1 MSEPVRRKATI
12 WARARELAE
21 HTPET
26 RNRYVDFLR
35 AASIM
40 VVVCGHWLMAA
51 PFVEAGKL
59 QLGNM
64 LDFAPWTQ
72 WLTWAF
78 QVMPL
83 FFIVGGY
90 SNGVSWAAA
99 QRSGSPYGA
108 WVAVR
113 LKRLIGP
120 VVPLLVVW
128 SIMAMIAHSMGV
140 HPQMIKVGSQVAL
153 IPTWFLAVYV
163 MVVIAAPGT
172 YWIWCRFGM
181 TSFWALALGA
191 AVIDAVAFLGDYP
204 LLRWINYAFV
214 WLGVHH
220 LGYIWR
226 DARIASPLRAL
237 LWAAAGL
244 AVLIFLVCVASYP
257 VSMITVPGQE
267 VSNSR
272 PPTLALFALGVFQ
285 AGLVLSLEAP
295 ARRWLQGLRPWTT
308 TVLVNGTIMT
318 LYLWHVT
325 VMSLIV
331 GLLNLLGGIG
341 LGVQPNTASWWS
353 SRPLWIAFL
362 GAILLIFIALFGR
375 FEQTARGGAAT
386 ALPGWRALAGA
397 IGVCAGLAILALHGI
412 GAEGPLGIR
421 YEAVLLALGGAA
433 LVLGVPFRSRT
444 SG

>member
-1 MSEPVRRKATI
+1 MSESARRRASI
-12 WARARELAE
+12 WAQARELAE

-51 PFVEAGKL
+51 PFVEAGRL

-99 QRSGSPYGA
+99 QRSGNPYSS
-108 WVAVR
+108 WVAAR

-128 SIMAMIAHSMGV
+128 SVMAMIAHFSGV

-163 MVVIAAPGT
+163 IVVIAAPGT

-181 TSFWALALGA
+181 ASFWALVLGA
-191 AVIDAVAFLGDYP
+191 IVIDAVAFLGDYP
-204 LLRWINYAFV
+204 LLRWVNYAFV

-226 DARIASPLRAL
+226 DARIGGPLRAL

-244 AVLIFLVCVASYP
+244 AVLIFLVRAASYP
-257 VSMITVPGQE
+257 ISMITVPGEE

-272 PPTLALFALGVFQ
+272 PPTFALFALGIFQ

-295 ARRWLQGLRPWTT
+295 ARRWLRGLRPWTT
-308 TVLVNGTIMT
+308 TILVNGTIMT

-341 LGVQPNTASWWS
+341 LGVRPDTVVWWS
-353 SRPLWIAFL
+353 SRPLWIALL
-362 GAILLIFIALFGR
+362 GVILLAFIALFGR
-375 FEQTARGGAAT
+375 FEQIARGGASA
-386 ALPGWRALAGA
+386 ALPGWRVLTGA
-397 IGVCAGLAILALHGI
+397 IGVCAGLAILALNGI
-412 GAEGPLGIR
+412 GSEGLLGIR
-421 YEAVLLALGGAA
+421 YEAVLLALVGAA
-433 LVLGVPFRSRT
+433 LVLGVPFRPRT
-444 SG
+444 G

>member
-1 MSEPVRRKATI
+1 MSEPSRRKATI
-12 WARARELAE
+12 WAQARELAE

-51 PFVEAGKL
+51 PFVEEGRL

-90 SNGVSWAAA
+90 ANGVSWAAA
-99 QRSGSPYGA
+99 QRSGNRYGA
-108 WVAVR
+108 WVAAR

-128 SIMAMIAHSMGV
+128 SVMAMIAHFAGV
-140 HPQMIKVGSQVAL
+140 HPQTIKVGSQVAL

-172 YWIWCRFGM
+172 YWLWCRFGM
-181 TSFWALALGA
+181 VSFWALALGA
-191 AVIDAVAFLGDYP
+191 IVIDAVAFVADYG
-204 LLRWINYAFV
+204 LLRWVNYAFV
-214 WLGVHH
+214 WLGVHQ

-226 DARIASPLRAL
+226 DSRIGGPLRAL

-257 VSMITVPGQE
+257 VSMITVPGEE

-272 PPTLALFALGVFQ
+272 PPTFALLALGAFQ

-295 ARRWLQGLRPWTT
+295 TRRWLQGLRPWTT

-341 LGVQPNTASWWS
+341 LGVRPNTVSWWS

-362 GAILLIFIALFGR
+362 GVILLVFIAVFGR
-375 FEQTARGGAAT
+375 FEQIARGGASA
-386 ALPGWRALAGA
+386 ALPGWRVLTGA
-397 IGVCAGLAILALHGI
+397 IGVCAGLAILALNGI
-412 GAEGPLGIR
+412 GSEGLLGIR
-421 YEAVLLALGGAA
+421 YEAVLLALVGAA
-433 LVLGVPFRSRT
+433 LVLGVPLRPRT
-444 SG
+444 G